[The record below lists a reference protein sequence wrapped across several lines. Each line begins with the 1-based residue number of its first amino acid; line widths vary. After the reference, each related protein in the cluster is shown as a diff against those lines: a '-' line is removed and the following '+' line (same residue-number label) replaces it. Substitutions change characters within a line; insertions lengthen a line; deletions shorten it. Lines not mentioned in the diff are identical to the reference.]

1 MDVDVAIVGGGMVGA
16 SLALALR
23 DLGIRVV
30 LIEAVAPN
38 SSAQPSFDDRTTAL
52 GNASRRIFESLDV
65 WTAVAPQAAAIR
77 TIHVSDAGRFG
88 FARLRAEEQGIEAFG
103 YVVANRVIGTA
114 LWQKLQAS
122 QSIALRV
129 PATPE
134 DIEIS
139 EAGATFGIVGDGGPE
154 QINARLIVAADG
166 AHSSV
171 RAAADIEAGVEDY
184 DQVAIVAN
192 VATDRPHDGTAY
204 ERFTPSGPLA
214 VLPLYDGSYG
224 VIWSCRPE
232 DAAGVMSLDEDN
244 YLREL
249 QTRFGWRAGRFV
261 RVGRRASYP
270 LRLTRSATTT
280 ATRTVLIGNAAQ
292 ALHPVAGQ
300 GFNLG
305 LRDAAM
311 LAEVIANAGLA
322 DVGAPI
328 LLQRFAEWRA
338 ADRSGVVRFTDNL
351 VKLFG
356 SSRPGVGLLRNL
368 GLLMFD
374 LAPPAKSALAR
385 VSAGFGGPTP
395 RLARGLSVR
404 EGLATGAQR
413 RESQEAPA
421 ARRGAT
427 GAQRE
432 ESREAPA
439 ARREATG
446 AQREESRE
454 APAARRE
461 ANGSSDRAASD
472 RAVGEGIPSGDEHRR
487 ASP

>member
-1 MDVDVAIVGGGMVGA
+1 MEVDVAIVGGGMVGA

-23 DLGIRVV
+23 DLAIRVV
-30 LIEAVAPN
+30 LIEGVAPT
-38 SSAQPSFDDRTTAL
+38 STTQPSFDDRTTAL
-52 GNASRRIFESLDV
+52 GNASRRIFESLGV
-65 WTAVAPQAAAIR
+65 WVAIGPQAAAIR

-88 FARLRAEEQGIEAFG
+88 FARLRAEEQGIDAFG
-103 YVVANRVIGTA
+103 YVVANRVLGAA
-114 LWQKLQAS
+114 LWEKLQAS
-122 QSIALRV
+122 GSITLRV

-134 DIEIS
+134 DIEIT
-139 EAGATFGIVGDGGPE
+139 EAGATFNLVNEGGSRE
-154 QINARLIVAADG
+154 QINARLVVAADG

-192 VATDRPHDGTAY
+192 VAADRAHDGTAY

-224 VIWSCRPE
+224 VIWSCRPQ
-232 DAAGVMSLDEDN
+232 DASGVMSLDDDS

-270 LRLTRSATTT
+270 LRLTRASATT

-311 LAEVIANAGLA
+311 LAEVIANAGVS
-322 DVGAPI
+322 DVGAPM
-328 LLQRFAEWRA
+328 LLQRFAQWRA
-338 ADRSGVVRFTDNL
+338 ADRSGVVRFTDGL

-374 LAPPAKSALAR
+374 LTPPAKSALAR

-404 EGLATGAQR
+404 EGSGA
-413 RESQEAPA
+413 
-421 ARRGAT
+421 
-427 GAQRE
+427 
-432 ESREAPA
+432 
-439 ARREATG
+439 
-446 AQREESRE
+446 
-454 APAARRE
+454 
-461 ANGSSDRAASD
+461 
-472 RAVGEGIPSGDEHRR
+472 
-487 ASP
+487 